1 MVTQYYSFSSFVPR
15 HSYKPAGLYHDT
27 KNRAMLRST
36 TAVPGLC
43 PEEAFQPTAS
53 VRSATQTPFIAG
65 PLAVKF
71 MPTVDSVTKI

>member
-1 MVTQYYSFSSFVPR
+1 
-15 HSYKPAGLYHDT
+15 
-27 KNRAMLRST
+27 MLRST

-65 PLAVKF
+65 PLALTEKF
-71 MPTVDSVTKI
+71 LPPR